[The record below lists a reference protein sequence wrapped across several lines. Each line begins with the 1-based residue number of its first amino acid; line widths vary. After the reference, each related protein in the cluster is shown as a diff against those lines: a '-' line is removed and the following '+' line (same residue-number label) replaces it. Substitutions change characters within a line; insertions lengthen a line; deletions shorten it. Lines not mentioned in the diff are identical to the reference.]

1 MVAQLKRI
9 KECERLSAWM
19 TMWQP
24 CSSAPCRPPFPR
36 DRQRDATRGLAN
48 RRITAHRQAFK
59 ITVRDLGDLK
69 PALSLDNVAE
79 LIEQL
84 EGSPRR

>member
-1 MVAQLKRI
+1 MRTTLSVDDDVAAKLKV
-9 KECERLSAWM
+9 EARLADRPFREIVSETLRAAWRSA
-19 TMWQP
+19 
-24 CSSAPCRPPFPR
+24 RHGPP
-36 DRQRDATRGLAN
+36 A
-48 RRITAHRQAFK
+48 AFK

-84 EGSPRR
+84 EGSPHR